1 MMKAG
6 DILLFKAEEDLLS
19 KLIAWGTDSKYSH
32 VAVCVAPKL
41 DVAIEAMTK
50 GGVRA
55 RDISQIPQQYDIYRI
70 KEEYSYDLR
79 KTLAYLV
86 KQLNNRYDYRG
97 VLYLGILK
105 LIAKVFKKVKA
116 TTNKLQKSKDYF
128 CSELCYEA
136 FNFGGLD
143 IVPDV
148 SSADITSPGDI
159 AKSAVVEKITE

>member
-1 MMKAG
+1 MKAG
-6 DILLFKAEEDLLS
+6 DILLFKAEKDWLS

-32 VAVCVAPKL
+32 VAVCVAPEL

-55 RDISQIPQQYDIYRI
+55 RDISQISQHYDVYRI
-70 KEEYSYDLR
+70 KEEYDYDLR

-86 KQLNNRYDYRG
+86 KQLNNKYDYRG

-116 TTNKLQKSKDYF
+116 TANKLQKDKDYF

-136 FNFGGLD
+136 FDFGGLD

-148 SSADITSPGDI
+148 LSADITSPGDI
-159 AKSAVVEKITE
+159 AKSLIIEQVV